1 VAPWRIPR
9 LPDIAGRS
17 CALVTE
23 VPRILLRCRDFLEHN
38 PVQFKDV
45 FQMKWETKLCYGA
58 PLDGLQQNTPSN
70 LLALLFRFSQV

>member
-45 FQMKWETKLCYGA
+45 FSDEMGNKVILWST
-58 PLDGLQQNTPSN
+58 
-70 LLALLFRFSQV
+70 FRWLRAKYPQ